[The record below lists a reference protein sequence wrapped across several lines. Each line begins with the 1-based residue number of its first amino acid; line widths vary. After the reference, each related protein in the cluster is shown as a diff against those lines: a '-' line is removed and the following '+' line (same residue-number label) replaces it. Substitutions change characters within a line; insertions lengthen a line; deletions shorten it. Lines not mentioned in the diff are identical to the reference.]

1 MQAEKKL
8 LEMGINLPEAAAPAA
23 MYIPVKQVGNTVYV
37 SGQTPK
43 QGSSLAYTGQVG
55 KERTVEEGTDAAR
68 ICTINVLAAL
78 KGFLGDLDKVKNV
91 VKLVVFVNSDPSFH
105 DQHIVANGASG
116 LMFEVFG
123 EKGRHARSA
132 VGMAQLPLNCT
143 VEVEAIVEV

>member
-8 LEMGINLPEAAAPAA
+8 KEMGIELPEAAAPAA

-43 QGSSLAYTGQVG
+43 QGASLITGQVG
-55 KERTVEEGTDAAR
+55 RDKTVEEGTAAAR
-68 ICTINVLAAL
+68 VCAVNVLAAL
-78 KGFLGDLDKVKNV
+78 KSYLGDLDRVKNV
-91 VKLVVFVNSDPSFH
+91 VKLVVFVNSDPNFH
-105 DQHIVANGASG
+105 EQHIVANGASG
-116 LMFEVFG
+116 LMFDVFG

>member
-8 LEMGINLPEAAAPAA
+8 QEMGINLPEAAAPAA

-43 QGSSLAYTGQVG
+43 QGSSLITGQVG
-55 KERTVEEGTDAAR
+55 RDKTVEEGTAAAR
-68 ICTINVLAAL
+68 VCAINVLAAL
-78 KGFLGDLDKVKNV
+78 KSYLGDLDKVKNV
-91 VKLVVFVNSDPSFH
+91 IKLVVFVNSTPDFH

-123 EKGRHARSA
+123 DKGRHARSA
-132 VGMAQLPLNCT
+132 VGMAQLPLNST